1 MLTIVLIPSVALL
14 VTGGTVAGLLVAQG
28 VDALNFSTY
37 LGEEIGPLV
46 DFETVVQQERT
57 ISLRAVG
64 GDPDALAGLAAQR
77 NKTNAVLAEIASLTP
92 VVQKLNPQAVSQS
105 NAAFA
110 QLAQALQAT
119 RAAIDAHQATPAA
132 VDGFFTKLGGVV
144 IIGLQGVANSTP
156 DARTAAEEITTT
168 DLVWVTDLQSRAT
181 GVGAGAAAA
190 GPLSDADRLTVAQLV
205 GGYRNQLN
213 AVASR
218 LTSGETATYTALV
231 NGNAYQVATS
241 GEDSLASTGRLN
253 VPMADWLTAENQV
266 STQLLSL
273 WGQHFRF
280 AESLAKD
287 AANQTLVQSILAGA
301 GVLVLAVLAL
311 LIAIRLANAL
321 VRRLRRLRS
330 RTLEVADEQLPGMVR
345 RLHEGEAV
353 DIEAEME
360 LLDPGTDE
368 VGQVAEAFGT
378 AQRTAIL
385 ATMAEVRARD
395 GINNVFLDIAHRSQV
410 VVHRQLEVL
419 DVAEAKQDD
428 PEHLE
433 LLFQLDHLATHARR
447 NAENLLILAGGQ
459 PGRKWRQPVSLE
471 DIVRSAVSET
481 EDFTRV
487 SAIRLPDVR
496 VLGGVVAD
504 LIHLLA
510 ELVEN
515 ATSFSPPDSVVSV
528 HGNLVG
534 KGVVVEVDDQGL
546 GIEPDER
553 EMFNDRLHNPPDFQ
567 EMALAGQRRL
577 GLFVVG
583 QLAKRH
589 GITVT
594 LLDSAYGGIK
604 AIVLIPTDVI
614 DTDPTTPPVGELE
627 QELLRRGGRHHR
639 KPRFVPQPAEDPV
652 PRRPDATANLL
663 EQWPVDEPD
672 DTTMSLP
679 AFRQS
684 VEHFD
689 APEPPAAPPAA
700 PPVRASRSRRRAL
713 PKRKRL
719 ANLAPQLQ
727 VDPTDPTAET
737 TRTERGSGRLRD
749 PEDARRSMS
758 SFQRGT
764 RQGRGTPGQH
774 NE

>member
-1 MLTIVLIPSVALL
+1 MLTIVLIPSAALL
-14 VTGGTVAGLLVAQG
+14 ITGATVAGLLVSQG
-28 VDALNFSTY
+28 VSALNFSTY

-57 ISLRAVG
+57 ISLRAL
-64 GDPDALAGLAAQR
+64 GDDPQAEAGLAGQR
-77 NKTNAVLAEIASLTP
+77 NKTDAVLAEIASLTP

-110 QLAQALQAT
+110 QLYSALQQI
-119 RAAIDAHQATPAA
+119 RKGVDAHQAPPSA
-132 VDGFFTKLGGVV
+132 VDEFYTKLGGV
-144 IIGLQGVANSTP
+144 IITGLQGVANSTP
-156 DARTAAEEITTT
+156 DSRTAAEEITTT
-168 DLVWVTDLQSRAT
+168 DLFWVTDLQSRAA

-190 GPLSDADRLTVAQLV
+190 GRLNNADRLTVAQLV
-205 GGYRNQLN
+205 GGYRNQLD
-213 AVASR
+213 AVVSR
-218 LTSGETATYTALV
+218 LTSGETASYTALTTSS
-231 NGNAYQVATS
+231 AWHVATAA
-241 GEDSLASTGRLN
+241 EDSLASTGELN
-253 VPMADWLTAENQV
+253 VPMADWLDAENQV

-287 AANQTLVQSILAGA
+287 AANTTLVQSIFAGT

-330 RTLEVADEQLPGMVR
+330 RTLEVADEQLPAMVQ
-345 RLHEGEAV
+345 RLHDGEAV

-395 GINNVFLDIAHRSQV
+395 GINNVFLDIAHRSQI

-419 DVAEAKQDD
+419 DVAESKQDD

-459 PGRKWRQPVSLE
+459 PGRKWRKPVALE

-487 SAIRLPDVR
+487 SAIRLPDVQ
-496 VLGGVVAD
+496 VFGGVVAD

-546 GIEPDER
+546 GLDAAER
-553 EMFNDRLHNPPDFQ
+553 DRLNERLHNPPDFQ

-614 DTDPTTPPVGELE
+614 DPGDSATPPVPEE
-627 QELLRRGGRHHR
+627 EHTALRRAGRHHR
-639 KPRFVPQPAEDPV
+639 RPSFVPQPAEDPV
-652 PRRPDATANLL
+652 PRRPDATDALL
-663 EQWPVDEPD
+663 EQWPVEEPD
-672 DTTMSLP
+672 ESVSLP
-679 AFRQS
+679 ASRQS
-684 VEHFD
+684 VERL
-689 APEPPAAPPAA
+689 APPESSEPA
-700 PPVRASRSRRRAL
+700 PSPAPRSRRRPL
-713 PKRKRL
+713 PKRTKL

-727 VDPTDPTAET
+727 LDGPPAT
-737 TRTERGSGRLRD
+737 TRATRGSGGLRA

-764 RQGRGTPGQH
+764 RQGRDSSRQH

>member
-1 MLTIVLIPSVALL
+1 VLTIVLIPSVALL
-14 VTGGTVAGLLVAQG
+14 VTGVTVAGLLVSQG
-28 VDALNFSTY
+28 VSERNFSGY
-37 LGEEIGPLV
+37 LGQEIGPLV
-46 DFETVVQQERT
+46 EFETVVQQERT
-57 ISLRAVG
+57 ISLRALG
-64 GDPDALAGLAAQR
+64 GDPQAQAGLAAQR
-77 NKTNAVLAEIASLTP
+77 NRTNTVLAEIASLTG

-110 QLAQALQAT
+110 QLYSALQAI
-119 RAAIDAHQATPAA
+119 RKGVDAHQATASA
-132 VDGFFTKLGGVV
+132 VDGFYTELGGVV
-144 IIGLQGVANSTP
+144 ITGLQGVANSTP
-156 DARTAAEEITTT
+156 DPRTAAEEITTT
-168 DLVWVTDLQSRAT
+168 DLFWVTDLQSRAT
-181 GVGAGAAAA
+181 GLGAGAAAA
-190 GPLSDADRLTVAQLV
+190 GPLGDADRLTVAQLI

-213 AVASR
+213 AVVSR
-218 LTSGETATYTALV
+218 FTSSETATYSALV
-231 NGNAYQVATS
+231 NSGAWHLATS
-241 GEDSLASTGRLN
+241 AEDSLASTGQLN
-253 VPMADWLTAENQV
+253 VPMADWLNAESQV
-266 STQLLSL
+266 SAQLLSL
-273 WGQHFRF
+273 WGDHFRY
-280 AESLAKD
+280 AESLAQD
-287 AANQTLVQSILAGA
+287 AANKTLVQSILAGA
-301 GVLVLAVLAL
+301 SVLVLAVLAL

-330 RTLEVADEQLPGMVR
+330 RTLEVADEQLPAMVR
-345 RLHEGEAV
+345 RLHEGEQV

-395 GINNVFLDIAHRSQV
+395 GINNVFLDIAHRSQI

-419 DVAEAKQDD
+419 DVAESKQDD

-447 NAENLLILAGGQ
+447 NAENLQILAGGQ
-459 PGRKWRQPVSLE
+459 PGRKWRRPVSLE

-487 SAIRLPDVR
+487 SAIRVPKVR
-496 VLGGVVAD
+496 VFGGVVAD

-546 GIEPDER
+546 GIEPEER
-553 EMFNDRLHNPPDFQ
+553 ELLNDRLHNPPDFQ

-614 DTDPTTPPVGELE
+614 DTDAETPSATEPDEEELV
-627 QELLRRGGRHHR
+627 RRGGRHHR
-639 KPRFVPQPAEDPV
+639 RPSFVPQPAVDPV
-652 PRRPDATANLL
+652 PRRPAATDDLL
-663 EQWPVDEPD
+663 EQWPAEEPD
-672 DTTMSLP
+672 DATMLLP
-679 AFRQS
+679 SSRQS
-684 VEHFD
+684 TEHLS
-689 APEPPAAPPAA
+689 APEPPVAQPSRAP
-700 PPVRASRSRRRAL
+700 RSRRKPL

-727 VDPTDPTAET
+727 VDTAET
-737 TRTERGSGRLRD
+737 TRDGTRTRGSGGLRD

-764 RQGRGTPGQH
+764 RQGRGSSGQH
-774 NE
+774 NG